1 MAMAGKN
8 KEMSQ
13 IKQLLQMHHQGCS
26 IKNIARTLGM
36 SKNTVKGYLR
46 KLAANG
52 DTCPELI
59 KTEEPLLAKR
69 FHAGNPAYKDG
80 RYEHMEERFAYFEKE
95 LRRTGVTRHLLWTEY
110 KTEKPS
116 GYGYTQFNEHLN
128 RYLQRRSPTMVL
140 SHRPGE
146 KLYIDFAGD
155 KMEYIELSTGEVVA
169 CPVFVACLPYSDY
182 GFAMAVRSQGTE
194 DFLHA
199 LRCCLE
205 HLDGVPQMLVPDNLK
220 AAVVKTDRYEPDIN
234 RITEDF
240 ANHYNTVV
248 MPARVRRPRDKALV
262 ENNVKLIY
270 NRVFAK
276 LRNRQFFGLGELN
289 KAIAEKV
296 REHNQTRMQ
305 QKPYCRQEYFLSQER
320 TVLGPLPENP
330 FVVKYYRELKV
341 AQNNHVYLSQDKH
354 YYSVPFA
361 HTGKQVKV
369 VYTHG
374 MVYICADGQQVA
386 VHERDPSPGKYTT
399 LVEHLCSHHRHYLLR
414 SPDYYLQ
421 KAGTCSLVLH
431 QLVEKIF
438 ATPRPPEVMYRTC
451 DGLLSLYRKTDAQT
465 FDRACQIALAHQNH
479 TYGFVKNLIENKM
492 TQCDDPQPQQ
502 PLPKHDN
509 IRGRDYYQFQQIT
522 IKFEAH
528 DAN

>member
-1 MAMAGKN
+1 
-8 KEMSQ
+8 
-13 IKQLLQMHHQGCS
+13 
-26 IKNIARTLGM
+26 
-36 SKNTVKGYLR
+36 
-46 KLAANG
+46 
-52 DTCPELI
+52 
-59 KTEEPLLAKR
+59 
-69 FHAGNPAYKDG
+69 
-80 RYEHMEERFAYFEKE
+80 
-95 LRRTGVTRHLLWTEY
+95 
-110 KTEKPS
+110 
-116 GYGYTQFNEHLN
+116 
-128 RYLQRRSPTMVL
+128 MVL
-140 SHRPGE
+140 THLPGE

-155 KMEYIELSTGEVVA
+155 KMEYVDISTGEVVS

-182 GFAMAVRSQGTE
+182 SFAMAVRNQGTD
-194 DFLHA
+194 DFLYA

-205 HLDGVPQMLVPDNLK
+205 HLGGVPQMLVPDNLK

-240 ANHYNTVV
+240 ANHYSTVV

-276 LRNRQFFGLGELN
+276 LRNRQFFDLGELN

-320 TVLGPLPENP
+320 STLQPLPEDP
-330 FVVKYYRELKV
+330 FVTRYYRELKV

-369 VYTHG
+369 AYTRS
-374 MVYICADGQQVA
+374 MVYIYANGQQVA
-386 VHERDPSPGKYTT
+386 VHRRDPSPGKYTT
-399 LVEHLCSHHRHYLLR
+399 QVEHLCSHHRHYLSR
-414 SPDYYLQ
+414 SPDYYRQ
-421 KAGTCSLVLH
+421 KAGMCSQILA
-431 QLVEKIF
+431 QLIEKIF
-438 ATPRPPEVMYRTC
+438 ETPRPPELLYRTC
-451 DGLLSLYRKTDAQT
+451 DGLLSLYRKTDSAT
-465 FDRACQIALAHQNH
+465 FDKACKMALDHQHH

-492 TQCDDPQPQQ
+492 TRCDDIQPQQ

-509 IRGRDYYQFQQIT
+509 IRGRDYYQSQQIT
-522 IKFEAH
+522 IKFETH